1 MNNDL
6 RRKPD
11 PHTRCID
18 CKVRSFAWFQPC
30 TRDHLAERQR
40 LRNEQYLARPR
51 GIIYRQGE
59 VVPDAYTLYDGWAIQ
74 YQQLAN
80 GKRQI
85 LHVALPGDLLGYR
98 YDMSTPVDHTT
109 EALTDV
115 TLCAFTANGMQ
126 QLLQNSPELF
136 RRLVEMQSE
145 GLRECHSNLANIG
158 QNSTKLRIGSFF
170 SKLFQRLRARGSI
183 ITNAT
188 QIPLTQEHI
197 ADVVGVTPVHVSRI
211 CTELRHLGILEFHHG
226 KLALLDENKLIHLLN
241 TQDSIA

>member
-11 PHTRCID
+11 PHTHCID
-18 CKVRSFAWFQPC
+18 CRVRSFAWFQPC

-40 LRNEQYLARPR
+40 LRDDQFLARPR

-59 VVPDAYTLYDGWAIQ
+59 VVPYAFTLYDGWAVQ
-74 YQQLAN
+74 YQQLTN

-115 TLCAFTANGMQ
+115 TLCGFTADGMQ
-126 QLLQNSPELF
+126 KLLQHSPELF

-145 GLRECHSNLANIG
+145 GLRECHGNLANIG
-158 QNSTKLRIGSFF
+158 QNSTKLRIASFF
-170 SKLFQRLRARGSI
+170 SKLFVRLRARGSI
-183 ITNAT
+183 TNNT
-188 QIPLTQEHI
+188 LQIPLTQEHI
-197 ADVVGVTPVHVSRI
+197 ADVVGVTPVHVSRV
-211 CTELRHLGILEFHHG
+211 CSELRHLGILEFHHG
-226 KLALLDENKLIHLLN
+226 KLVLLDEAKLASLLS
-241 TQDSIA
+241 THDSPR